1 MLTILGGGG
10 WFPAHGRQT
19 ASALLRADHRAV
31 MIDAGTGVATL
42 IERPELLD
50 GLDALDIL
58 LTHFHLDHV
67 AGLAALSAV
76 GLCPGTTIWGPGKLL
91 YGSSTAEVLDR
102 LTHEPVHPVPLEQ
115 QDIEVRDLPSYEVE
129 LAGMRVA
136 IRRQDRHSAPT
147 LAFRFDDQLAWITDT
162 AYDPDSALFAQGC
175 ELLAHEAWF
184 TTADPR
190 NADIHSSAA
199 QAAHVA
205 NEAGAD
211 RLLLIHLPPFHRN
224 NDQLA
229 VEARAVCPH
238 AELASDGMG
247 VTVFVA

>member
-1 MLTILGGGG
+1 
-10 WFPAHGRQT
+10 
-19 ASALLRADHRAV
+19 

-42 IERPELLD
+42 VERPELLD
-50 GLDALDIL
+50 GLDGLDIL

-67 AGLAALSAV
+67 AGLAALPAV
-76 GLCPGTTIWGPGKLL
+76 GLCPRTTVWGPGKLL
-91 YGSSTAEVLDR
+91 YGSTTAGVLDR
-102 LTHEPVHPVPLEQ
+102 LTREPVHPVPFEQ
-115 QDIEVRDLPSYEVE
+115 QDIEVRDLLGEEVE

-162 AYDPDSALFAQGC
+162 AYDPASASFAHGC

-184 TTADPR
+184 TTAEPR

-199 QAAHVA
+199 QAAQVA
-205 NEAGAD
+205 NDAD
-211 RLLLIHLPPFHRN
+211 TERLLLIHLPPFRHSIE
-224 NDQLA
+224 QLL

-238 AELASDGMG
+238 AEPAIDGMG
-247 VTVFVA
+247 VAVFVA